1 MLFLLNLPLDSPP
14 TSQSTL
20 LNLALTSEASLVLVV
35 SVAFSVEL
43 LVLEV
48 SYLVVD
54 AWVPAVSELD
64 STALFL
70 VTLIFSL
77 VVVVCTQLDGL
88 SCHPLSEDLTLLLT
102 LRYLDW
108 PIAIDL
114 ALLHPFAFALLSTF
128 YFLQASTMTL
138 LKAEKADQ
146 VSTMI
151 YLYCDLSVAHRMSS
165 EPILA
170 LHDDHVADPNA
181 VVQFSPNLAF
191 HHVLDDGHHSVPCDD
206 LVHHRDFVACLCHH
220 HPWL

>member
-64 STALFL
+64 STALVL

-88 SCHPLSEDLTLLLT
+88 PCHPLSEGLTIPLT
-102 LRYLDW
+102 LRYLGS

-114 ALLHPFAFALLSTF
+114 VPEHPALAVLLSIVF
-128 YFLQASTMTL
+128 VHSGSNCL
-138 LKAEKADQ
+138 LFP
-146 VSTMI
+146 
-151 YLYCDLSVAHRMSS
+151 DLSHGTMVLDSFLYVCLQKHSASN
-165 EPILA
+165 LA
-170 LHDDHVADPNA
+170 LGYDHHSDSRRWGICDSHHALDGGH
-181 VVQFSPNLAF
+181 
-191 HHVLDDGHHSVPCDD
+191 HHVLDG
-206 LVHHRDFVACLCHH
+206 LVHRRGFVACLCHH
-220 HPWL
+220 HPWF